1 MFMRELMACVWKG
14 EAPFARGVLYLP
26 LLALACVYRAV
37 LAVRELCY
45 ATQLFRVDRAPVPV
59 ISVGNLS
66 LGGTGKTPVV
76 ERLAGMLKERGFR
89 PGIVTLG
96 YGKAKKGVFAV
107 DRNSDTAVG
116 AGDEPLMLARRTGL
130 PVLVGK
136 KRIEGIRRG
145 VGDFGID
152 LAVLDDGAQVRSVR
166 KDVEIVVLDG
176 SAPGAA
182 LHLFPLGFLRE
193 PLEMAKKADIILVGK
208 GEPDSRVRG
217 WAAGVPVFRVRYRPL
232 HLCRLSDRA
241 TVDYRSMRG
250 KRVLAF
256 SGLGDNRSF
265 FGLLRDIGADV
276 VETLEFPDHYRYRAA
291 DLARIESF
299 HNVEMAVTTEK
310 DAVRIEGMETGGN
323 ILYLCIEAEFDAPE
337 ALIGRICEKVRER

>member
-1 MFMRELMACVWKG
+1 MFMRRLIMGIWKG
-14 EAPFARGVLYLP
+14 EAPLARATFFLP
-26 LLALACVYRAV
+26 LFALACLYRV
-37 LAVRELCY
+37 CLAARELCY
-45 ATQLFRVDRAPVPV
+45 ATGLARTERAPVPV

-96 YGKAKKGVFAV
+96 YGKAKKGAFAV
-107 DRNSDTAVG
+107 DIRADTAVS

-136 KRIEGIRRG
+136 KRIEGIRMG
-145 VGDFGID
+145 VRDFGID
-152 LAVLDDGAQVRSVR
+152 LAILDDGAQVKNVR
-166 KDVEIVVLDG
+166 KDAEIIVLDG
-176 SAPGAA
+176 SAPDAA

-193 PLEMAKKADIILVGK
+193 PLEMAKKADIILVSK
-208 GEPDSRVRG
+208 GEADSRTKKL
-217 WAAGVPVFRVRYRPL
+217 AAGIPVFRVRYRPL

-276 VETLEFPDHYRYRAA
+276 AETLEFPDHYRYRAA
-291 DLARIESF
+291 DLRRIESF

-310 DAVRIEGMETGGN
+310 DAVRIEGMEAGEN
-323 ILYLCIEAEFDAPE
+323 IFYLCIEAEFDAPE
-337 ALIGRICEKVRER
+337 ALIERLCKKVRKR

>member
-1 MFMRELMACVWKG
+1 MRRLIVRIWKG
-14 EAPFARGVLYLP
+14 EAP
-26 LLALACVYRAV
+26 LARAV
-37 LAVRELCY
+37 LFLPLFALSCLYRACLAARELCY
-45 ATQLFRVDRAPVPV
+45 TTGLLRVDRASVPV

-76 ERLAGMLKERGFR
+76 ERLARELKERGFR

-96 YGKAKKGVFAV
+96 YGKARKGAFAV
-107 DRNSDTAVG
+107 DVHADTAVS
-116 AGDEPLMLARRTGL
+116 AGDEPVMLARRTGL

-145 VGDFGID
+145 VRDFGID
-152 LAVLDDGAQVRSVR
+152 LAIFDDGAQVRNVR
-166 KDVEIVVLDG
+166 KDAQIIVLDG

-193 PLEMAKKADIILVGK
+193 PLEMAKKADIILVNK
-208 GEPDSRVRG
+208 GEPDSRAKGLV
-217 WAAGVPVFRVRYRPL
+217 AGIPVFRVRYRPL

-241 TVDYRSMRG
+241 VVDYRSMQGR
-250 KRVLAF
+250 KVLAF

-276 VETLEFPDHYRYRAA
+276 AEMLEFPDHYRYRAA
-291 DLARIESF
+291 DLKRIESF

-310 DAVRIEGMETGGN
+310 DAVRIEGMETADN
-323 ILYLCIEAEFDAPE
+323 IFYLCIEAEFDAPE
-337 ALIGRICEKVRER
+337 ALLQRICEKVRKR

>member
-1 MFMRELMACVWKG
+1 MFMRKLITRIWKG

-26 LLALACVYRAV
+26 LLALACLYRIV
-37 LAVRELCY
+37 LGLREFCY
-45 ATQLFRVDRAPVPV
+45 ATGLFRVDRAPVPV

-96 YGKAKKGVFAV
+96 YKKARRGVFAV
-107 DRNSDTAVG
+107 DRNGDTAVS

-145 VGDFGID
+145 VRDFGIN

-166 KDVEIVVLDG
+166 KDVEIIVLDG

-193 PLEMAKKADIILVGK
+193 PLEMAKKADIILVSK
-208 GEPDSRVRG
+208 GEPDSRMGG

-265 FGLLRDIGADV
+265 FRLLREIGADV
-276 VETLEFPDHYRYRAA
+276 VETLEFPDHYRYGAA

-310 DAVRIEGMETGGN
+310 DAVRIEAMETGGT
-323 ILYLCIEAEFDAPE
+323 IFYLCIEAEFDAPE
-337 ALIGRICEKVRER
+337 ALIGRICEKVR